1 MLNRISVTAL
11 LTSIV
16 LFMAGCI
23 VAMLAV
29 NAWQSFDRL
38 KAAGRISVIAGLSRD
53 AFVAM
58 HRLRTDRSTTN
69 RTLNGEAVL
78 DPELEKIIKEF
89 RDSELPALRAVLE
102 VLPSVDFPEQP
113 ALLSELTR
121 LTRTMFALDKE
132 SWEAFRKPKA
142 ERRPGLA
149 KEYMEVTGA
158 LSETLDRM

>member
-1 MLNRISVTAL
+1 MLKRISVTTL

-16 LFMAGCI
+16 LFMATCI

-69 RTLNGEAVL
+69 RTLNGDAVL
-78 DPELEKIIKEF
+78 NPELEKIIREF
-89 RDSELPALRAVLE
+89 RDSELPALRGVMHSSPLGRFSRAARAAVRTG
-102 VLPSVDFPEQP
+102 P
-113 ALLSELTR
+113 ADADHVR
-121 LTRTMFALDKE
+121 A
-132 SWEAFRKPKA
+132 
-142 ERRPGLA
+142 
-149 KEYMEVTGA
+149 
-158 LSETLDRM
+158 

>member
-1 MLNRISVTAL
+1 MLNRVSVTAL

-16 LFMAGCI
+16 LFMAACI

-29 NAWQSFDRL
+29 NALQSFDRL

-78 DPELEKIIKEF
+78 D
-89 RDSELPALRAVLE
+89 
-102 VLPSVDFPEQP
+102 
-113 ALLSELTR
+113 
-121 LTRTMFALDKE
+121 
-132 SWEAFRKPKA
+132 
-142 ERRPGLA
+142 
-149 KEYMEVTGA
+149 
-158 LSETLDRM
+158 

>member
-1 MLNRISVTAL
+1 MLNRVSVTAL

-16 LFMAGCI
+16 LFMAAWI

-78 DPELEKIIKEF
+78 D
-89 RDSELPALRAVLE
+89 
-102 VLPSVDFPEQP
+102 
-113 ALLSELTR
+113 
-121 LTRTMFALDKE
+121 
-132 SWEAFRKPKA
+132 
-142 ERRPGLA
+142 
-149 KEYMEVTGA
+149 
-158 LSETLDRM
+158 